1 MPNYS
6 LRLYWVYFIQELK
19 VLVASFSLFWV
30 FMKMLLV
37 WWKNYILA
45 LICISLST
53 IEVEKSYWPFVFFW
67 LNNLFMFFAHFPLAT
82 LLFKIDL
89 WGFVTYWGLNYLK
102 NFIINLSCRD
112 SQWKMRPQT
121 QVGNP
126 VTFFLYW
133 IWGDWK
139 PHGHNLKSDCILA
152 AV

>member
-6 LRLYWVYFIQELK
+6 LRLYWVYFIQEFK
-19 VLVASFSLFWV
+19 VLVALFSLFWV

-45 LICISLST
+45 LICISF
-53 IEVEKSYWPFVFFW
+53 EHYWSWKIILAICV
-67 LNNLFMFFAHFPLAT
+67 LLVNNLFMFFAHFPLAT

-133 IWGDWK
+133 IWGD
-139 PHGHNLKSDCILA
+139 
-152 AV
+152 